1 MQRNGFMANGAFR
14 KRLRIECFW
23 FGNVHKKSL
32 DKKYEIELY
41 FLLRVR
47 NHTGRMCM
55 EFYINA
61 QMQRFNL
68 LMSEIDTAYHD
79 AALKLGMSDSA
90 MLVLYTLCSCGG
102 ECMLGDITSGASKQ
116 TINSALRKLES
127 EGIVYLEVFEGRKK
141 KVYLTEKGRQLA
153 RGTVLRV
160 IEAENEIFA
169 SWSDEERSI
178 YIDLTQRY
186 LADFKEKVKEM

>member
-1 MQRNGFMANGAFR
+1 MDF
-14 KRLRIECFW
+14 C
-23 FGNVHKKSL
+23 
-32 DKKYEIELY
+32 
-41 FLLRVR
+41 
-47 NHTGRMCM
+47 
-55 EFYINA
+55 INA

-79 AALKLGMSDSA
+79 AALRLGMSDSA

-127 EGIVYLEVFEGRKK
+127 EKIVYLEVFEGRKK
-141 KVYLTEKGRQLA
+141 KVYLTEKGRRLA
-153 RGTVLRV
+153 KDTVLRI

-169 SWSDEERSI
+169 SWSEEEKSL
-178 YIDLTQRY
+178 YIGLTQRY
-186 LADFKEKVKEM
+186 LADFKEKIKEL

>member
-1 MQRNGFMANGAFR
+1 
-14 KRLRIECFW
+14 
-23 FGNVHKKSL
+23 
-32 DKKYEIELY
+32 
-41 FLLRVR
+41 
-47 NHTGRMCM
+47 M

-68 LMSEIDTAYHD
+68 LQSEIDAAYHD
-79 AALKLGMSDSA
+79 AALKLGMSDNA
-90 MLVLYTLCSCGG
+90 MLVLYTFCSGSG

-127 EGIVYLEVFEGRKK
+127 EGMVYLEAFAGRKK

-153 RGTVLRV
+153 KDTILRV

-169 SWSDEERSI
+169 SWSDEEKSV
-178 YIDLTQRY
+178 YIDLTRRY
-186 LADFKEKVKEM
+186 LADFKEKVKEL